1 MKSQPFWDIMERE
14 KPPFSTC
21 WLGWPHLRAA
31 QQIFAGKKVFFNI
44 ICCVKI
50 QYYIEKVLGK
60 WRSRK
65 EEERCSKRLRLEK
78 FAVEDLDESYFYQ
91 SYFRYDIRDSNQMEE
106 IRKMTGICPQHD
118 VLFDELTTMEH
129 LQFFARIRVWLNGNF
144 SLGMN
149 DFHVGIYRGWKKKKL
164 KKLPWTSSSKSA

>member
-31 QQIFAGKKVFFNI
+31 QQIFAGKKVYFQILSAVWKYNI
-44 ICCVKI
+44 TLKK
-50 QYYIEKVLGK
+50 YWENGAE
-60 WRSRK
+60 RRK
-65 EEERCSKRLRLEK
+65 RCSKRLRLEK

>member
-1 MKSQPFWDIMERE
+1 MKSQPFWDTMERE
-14 KPPFSTC
+14 KRHFSTC
-21 WLGWPHLRAA
+21 WRGWPHLRAA
-31 QQIFAGKKVFFNI
+31 QQIFAGKKINTI
-44 ICCVKI
+44 LHWKSI
-50 QYYIEKVLGK
+50 GK
-60 WRSRK
+60 MPHRK
-65 EEERCSKRLRLEK
+65 ERCSKRFRLEK
-78 FAVEDLDESYFYQ
+78 FCSWGFGLESYFYQ
-91 SYFRYDIRDSNQMEE
+91 SFFRYDIGDSNQMEE

-164 KKLPWTSSSKSA
+164 KKLPWTSSSKLA